1 MKIFSAKNKLSDNK
15 DMSDKDIQD
24 TRTITVN
31 WCVSNAGTIQ
41 PPYSVLLNNLQF
53 QSPDFVQID
62 LFSVANSAL
71 NDSLYVVQSNL
82 TETDPII
89 SFTGRQNFPVNMS
102 SLIAIKKPIP
112 QLNFSVQMLNTS
124 NQLVDPTFPATN
136 PPAPAGTVYISITM
150 TLIRLKN
157 YNNDYVK
164 MANNR

>member
-1 MKIFSAKNKLSDNK
+1 
-15 DMSDKDIQD
+15 MSDRDVQD

-31 WCVSNAGTIQ
+31 WCVANAGIIQ
-41 PPYSVLLNNLQF
+41 PPYAVLLNNLQF
-53 QSPDFVQID
+53 QSPDFVRID

-71 NDSLYVVQSNL
+71 NDNLYVVQSSL
-82 TETDPII
+82 TETDAII

-102 SLIAIKKPIP
+102 SLIAIKKPIS
-112 QLNFSVQMLNTS
+112 QLNFQVQMLNTA

-136 PPAPAGTVYISITM
+136 PPNAAGTVYVSITM

-157 YNNDYVK
+157 YTNDYVK

>member
-1 MKIFSAKNKLSDNK
+1 
-15 DMSDKDIQD
+15 MSGDKDIQD

-31 WCVSNAGTIQ
+31 WCVANVGVIQ
-41 PPYSVLLNNLQF
+41 PPYAILLNNLQF
-53 QSPDFVQID
+53 QSPDFVRLD

-71 NDSLYVVQSNL
+71 NDSMYVVQSNL

-102 SLIAIKKPIP
+102 SLIAIKKPIS
-112 QLNFSVQMLNTS
+112 QLNFSVQMLNTA
-124 NQLVDPTFPATN
+124 NQLVDPTFPAGLVG
-136 PPAPAGTVYISITM
+136 PAGTVWLSITF